1 MNIDKEYWKYK
12 KNRKKN
18 KIINIEYPTIKKE
31 YKIAIIVPYRNT
43 TDNVRKMHLDVFYP
57 HMKNFLNGH
66 KYKIFVIEQSN
77 DGKRFNRGFLLN
89 IGIKLATGYDII
101 ITHDVDLLPRPNMLN
116 YYLIKC
122 KYPIHIAWQWKTKY
136 SFNEYFGGIVSFDT
150 KTLEEINGYP
160 NTFWG
165 WGGED
170 DALYNRIYKV
180 KNKIIRPITG
190 HIEDIEHEG
199 PTKQT
204 INQQKKE
211 NILNDLK
218 NWKTDGLNSIK
229 YNIIDKEEDEHYVKI
244 TVELL
249 E

>member
-1 MNIDKEYWKYK
+1 MDVNKEYYKYK

-18 KIINIEYPTIKKE
+18 KIINLEYPTIKKE
-31 YKIAIIVPYRNT
+31 YKIAIIVPYRNNS
-43 TDNVRKMHLDVFYP
+43 DNVRKIHLDAFYA
-57 HMKNFLNGH
+57 HMTKFLNGH
-66 KYKIFVIEQSN
+66 RYKIFVIEQSN
-77 DGKRFNRGFLLN
+77 DNCRFNRGMLLN
-89 IGIKLATGYDII
+89 IGILLSKGYDIK
-101 ITHDVDLLPRPNMLN
+101 ITHDVDLLPRPDILN

-136 SFNEYFGGIVSFDT
+136 TFNEYFGGVVSLSDEIA
-150 KTLEEINGYP
+150 EEINGYP

-170 DALYNRIYKV
+170 DALYNRIAETK
-180 KNKIIRPITG
+180 KKILRPITG
-190 HIEDIEHEG
+190 QIEDIEHEG

-211 NILNDLK
+211 NIIADLK
-218 NWKTDGLNSIK
+218 NWKKDGLNSVK
-229 YNIIDKEEDEHYVKI
+229 YNIIGKEEDEHYIKI
-244 TVELL
+244 TVELI